1 MPIITF
7 FATKYFLFDTILS
20 LTSVQ
25 SNIYAAVSAVIA
37 LHAALGLFLYRAYFD
52 TPTASSFDKQD

>member
-7 FATKYFLFDTILS
+7 FASKYFVFDTILS

-25 SNIYAAVSAVIA
+25 SNIYAAVAAVIT

-52 TPTASSFDKQD
+52 TSSYSSFDKQD